1 MENQSKPIVIPKNSL
16 ALQLLQRIRDEA
28 HRFAITYHRSLR
40 GKDNI
45 RSILEDIPNIGP
57 SRRRALLKHF
67 GSIEAIRRAS
77 LDELSQVE
85 GMNRNAA
92 LSVIEYFGM
101 GGSD

>member
-1 MENQSKPIVIPKNSL
+1 M
-16 ALQLLQRIRDEA
+16 
-28 HRFAITYHRSLR
+28 
-40 GKDNI
+40 
-45 RSILEDIPNIGP
+45 
-57 SRRRALLKHF
+57 LKHF